1 MFEAVLFDMDGV
13 LVDTE
18 ASVADFWQ
26 DLARSHGFAISA
38 EDLDRHV
45 YGRSALHTLRELFP
59 MLPPDRYDEVY
70 DLMRVDNETLH
81 YSTIPGVLPLL
92 GSLRAAGTPTALVT
106 GAEPYKATAVLKQL
120 GLRFDVTVTATDV
133 EHGKPDPACYALAAR
148 RLGVPVERC
157 VVFEDAVSGIT
168 SAVAAGATCVALAPP
183 QRETDVREAGAAAVV
198 RDFREVSFSGTAL
211 RTPERELPFV
221 PNDLFVEPRDR
232 WDAAVADTL
241 VGRDE
246 VLYRSHLVGADPA
259 LTREGGGNFSVKG
272 ITPDEHGEP
281 TTVLWMSSW
290 GCDGAVTTH
299 EDFPVLRLDALLP
312 ALDGGPMDEREM
324 VEHLVA
330 SGLTADQKRPGIE
343 TLTHAFIPAKHVDHC
358 HPDAVIA
365 LTSFPGGR
373 EHAEE
378 EFGEEAIWFDYRQF
392 DVDVARELGRKIRAN
407 PKARFVLLANH
418 GIFTWA
424 ATSEQCYR
432 NSLEAVSRSTAAL
445 RRAITRPA
453 DLGGQVVA
461 PAQNAEDVLVE
472 VLPVLRKA
480 LDGAILHVDRSEQA
494 VAFASSARG
503 PELSQAGPGCPDHV
517 VTAGHRPL
525 VLAPGESMVDGIER
539 HREWYDA
546 AFERYISFPTA
557 KRTGAP
563 HVVVLPGIGVVSSG
577 PDAAKARLCADH
589 FGQTMTVIRA
599 ADAAGGYVTLTE
611 QQSIADE
618 YWPLIRMKPQLVPRD
633 GRLAGKVVLVTGLDD
648 DVAIGL
654 AERLTAAAAHVAIA
668 GRDHARIAA
677 AVEDI
682 QKQQGERR
690 AVALPGND
698 PEREAVLAYGG
709 FDVVVDTG
717 TDPEALAHAVLSAS
731 TPLPA
736 THDRQEA

>member
-26 DLARSHGFAISA
+26 DLARSHGFSISA
-38 EDLDRHV
+38 ADLDRHV

-59 MLPPDRYDEVY
+59 MIPAERHPEVY
-70 DLMRVDNETLH
+70 ELMRVDNETLH

-92 GSLRAAGTPTALVT
+92 GSLRATRTPVALVT
-106 GAEPYKATAVLKQL
+106 GAEPYKAAAVLRQL
-120 GLRFDVTVTATDV
+120 GLEFDVTVTSADV
-133 EHGKPDPACYALAAR
+133 EHGKPDPACYALAAH

-157 VVFEDAVSGIT
+157 VVFEDADSGIT

-183 QRETDVREAGAAAVV
+183 HREAAVCAAGAAAVV
-198 RDFREVSFSGTAL
+198 RDFREVSFGGGAL

-221 PNDLFVEPRDR
+221 PADLFTEPRDR
-232 WDAAVADTL
+232 WDAAVADAL
-241 VGRDE
+241 VGPDE
-246 VLYRSHLVGADPA
+246 VVYRSHLVGADPA

-272 ITPDEHGEP
+272 VAPDQFGEP
-281 TTVLWMSSW
+281 TAVLWMSSW

-299 EDFPVLRLDALLP
+299 EDFPVLRLDDLLP
-312 ALDGGPMDEREM
+312 VLDGGPMDEREM
-324 VEHLVA
+324 VDLLVA
-330 SGLTADQKRPGIE
+330 SGLRPGQKRPGIE
-343 TLTHAFIPAKHVDHC
+343 TLTHAFIPAEHVDHC

-365 LTSFPGGR
+365 LTSFPDGR
-373 EHAEE
+373 KYAEE

-392 DVDVARELGRKIRAN
+392 DVDVARELGRKIRSS
-407 PKARFVLLANH
+407 PRARFVLLANH

-424 ATSEQCYR
+424 GTSEQCYR
-432 NSLEAVSRSTAAL
+432 NSLEAVARSTAAL
-445 RRAITRPA
+445 RRAISRPA
-453 DLGGQVVA
+453 DLGGQVV
-461 PAQNAEDVLVE
+461 PRHEHPEDVLVE

-480 LDGAILHVDRSEQA
+480 LGGEILHVDRSEQA

-503 PELSQAGPGCPDHV
+503 PELSQVGPGCPDHV

-525 VLAPGESMVDGIER
+525 VPAPGESIEDGIKR
-539 HREWYDA
+539 HQEWYNA
-546 AFERYISFPTA
+546 AFERYISFPTT
-557 KRTGAP
+557 KRTDAP
-563 HVVVLPGIGVVSSG
+563 HVVVLPGIGVVCSG

-611 QQSIADE
+611 EQSTADE

-633 GRLAGKVVLVTGLDD
+633 GRLAGQVVLVTGLPD
-648 DVAIGL
+648 DVAIGV
-654 AERLTAAAAHVAIA
+654 AERLTASAAHVAVA
-668 GRDHARIAA
+668 GRDHDRIAA
-677 AVEDI
+677 AVEEI
-682 QKQQGERR
+682 QKHQGERR
-690 AVALPGND
+690 AVALPGTD

-717 TDPEALAHAVLSAS
+717 DDPEAIADTVLS
-731 TPLPA
+731 T
-736 THDRQEA
+736 TRDRQES